1 MKQYDLRAVKILC
14 IGLLPLFLFFP
25 TSGIKTIRAKCE
37 RVIDGDTVE
46 ARYGSRLLK
55 LRLAF
60 IDAPEIKQLS
70 LDKVPIGLRS
80 QQFLQ
85 DLALGKELVI
95 KVLQK
100 DRYGRY
106 LAEIYLGKTSLNLT
120 MVESGQAVIY
130 RYYEFQTVQQKV
142 EYMRGEAMA
151 KRKRL
156 GMWKTFGFYDPH
168 AYRRLKRRSN
178 AKQ

>member
-106 LAEIYLGKTSLNLT
+106 LAEIYLG
-120 MVESGQAVIY
+120 
-130 RYYEFQTVQQKV
+130 
-142 EYMRGEAMA
+142 
-151 KRKRL
+151 
-156 GMWKTFGFYDPH
+156 
-168 AYRRLKRRSN
+168 
-178 AKQ
+178 